1 MSNTDIII
9 ADRIIGRTSVS
20 GPDGTMADMKV
31 LIDGNKDNISSNAG
45 GIATN
50 LSSIEDNKTQL
61 NSQGQTIAAFSQ
73 PTVPT
78 VMTVEALVESS
89 PPAGKLIYVPEGDG
103 SGGPALCFSDGTIYR
118 VAATN
123 EPLVQ

>member
-20 GPDGTMADMKV
+20 GPDGTMADIKL
-31 LIDGNKDNISSNAG
+31 LIETNSGNVDSNTS
-45 GIATN
+45 GIAAN
-50 LSSIEDNKTQL
+50 LDRIGENKTQL

-78 VMTVEALVESS
+78 VMKVEALAESS
-89 PPAGKLIYVPEGDG
+89 PPAGKLIYVPDG
-103 SGGPALCFSDGTIYR
+103 PFGYPALCFSDGTIYR

-123 EPLVQ
+123 KPLS

>member
-89 PPAGKLIYVPEGDG
+89 PPAGKLIYVPDG
-103 SGGPALCFSDGTIYR
+103 PFGYPALCFSDGTIYR

-123 EPLVQ
+123 KPLS

>member
-78 VMTVEALVESS
+78 VMKVEALAESS
-89 PPAGKLIYVPEGDG
+89 PPAGKLIYVPDG
-103 SGGPALCFSDGTIYR
+103 PFGYPALCFSDGTIYR

-123 EPLVQ
+123 KPLS